1 MSVRNALFKFRV
13 MPLTIAG
20 LGVLFSMKAYDVYRG
35 AETLSQLLA
44 PEAVAAGEEKPSEA
58 EKAADDSK
66 SGQPAKEI
74 AEKPAEGKEAEPAK
88 NADMAKAE
96 DAKEADAKPAEQQI
110 ASLDKKAI
118 EGAADE
124 KSKKHYSQVELD
136 ILQSLSKRRD
146 ELDQW
151 ENDVRMKETLLGATE
166 QKINDK
172 IGEIKSLQNSVQKLL
187 SKYNEH
193 EDAKI
198 RSLVKIYENMKPKAA
213 AQIFDEM
220 EMPILLEVIDK
231 MSERK
236 AAPILAQMKPVK
248 AKEVTVQ
255 LAEQRKLFIKQQQA
269 FDKMNQQ

>member
-20 LGVLFSMKAYDVYRG
+20 LGALFSMKAYDVYRG

-44 PEAVAAGEEKPSEA
+44 PEAVAAGEEKPSAAEQAADAKSDQPAA
-58 EKAADDSK
+58 EKT
-66 SGQPAKEI
+66 
-74 AEKPAEGKEAEPAK
+74 
-88 NADMAKAE
+88 
-96 DAKEADAKPAEQQI
+96 ADAKPAPADAAKKEGDTKEAAKEEAAKPGEQQM

-118 EGAADE
+118 EGAADDE
-124 KSKKHYSQVELD
+124 NKKHYSQVELD

-146 ELDQW
+146 ELNQW
-151 ENDVRMKETLLGATE
+151 ENDVKMKETLLGATE

-172 IGEIKSLQNSVQKLL
+172 IGEIKSLQSSVQKLL
-187 SKYNEH
+187 SQYNEH

-213 AQIFDEM
+213 AQIFNEM

-236 AAPILAQMKPVK
+236 AAPILAQMTPVK